1 MKYVHYVIL
10 ALIFLAAFGA
20 RLYFSL
26 QTPYLTYDGYFS
38 ERQVSSIMQ
47 TGLPSFNHLSYSEH
61 FFLPTFQY
69 ILAGFSH
76 FIPFALKVVPAFF
89 ASLAVVAAYILAFQL
104 TGSRSAS
111 LCSAF
116 IAGFTPFYFSE
127 TLNSVSVYTLVIPL
141 FLFLLYFFLR
151 LKERRFI
158 LLFVAGVVLLAFTN
172 ASAVILVLGLLLY
185 LALSNAEKIEHSRLE
200 TELIIFSTIF
210 VAWLVFIIFRAPFLK
225 YGLSAVWQN
234 LPPEILSQRFASLT
248 PIRAIYS
255 IGIVPF
261 LAGVFVIYRYML
273 RQKVKQIYLLM
284 SLAIVIFLLL
294 WLQLVEVK
302 VGLFFL
308 GAILGVLFSQFYALF
323 SAYIDK
329 TKAARFK
336 VPILAVLLMALA
348 SSLIIPSFTAASQPQ
363 DIPSKELMAAMEWIA
378 NNTEN
383 DSVIL
388 APLEYGHVIAAVAER
403 QNVLDSNFLFAKD
416 AGQRF
421 TDLKQIYSG
430 NQETEGVRLMSSYYV
445 SYVIPVWEKGAVKPA
460 YLEDIGC
467 FRQVYYP
474 FPRVYK
480 ALCDVS

>member
-1 MKYVHYVIL
+1 MKQYILL
-10 ALIFLAAFGA
+10 ALIFFAVFGA

-26 QTPYLTYDGYFS
+26 QSPYFTYDGYFS
-38 ERQVSSIMQ
+38 ERQVSTIML

-69 ILAGFSH
+69 VLAGFSY
-76 FIPFALKVVPAFF
+76 FVPVALKVMPAFF
-89 ASLAVVAAYILAFQL
+89 ASLAVIGAYLLAFQL
-104 TGSRSAS
+104 TRSKTAS

-127 TLNSVSVYTLVIPL
+127 TLNSLSVYTLVIPL

-151 LKERRFI
+151 LRERHFI
-158 LLFVAGVVLLAFTN
+158 LLFVAGVILLALTD
-172 ASAVILVLGLLLY
+172 ASALILVLGFLLY
-185 LALSNAEKIEHSRLE
+185 LALAEADKIEHSRLE
-200 TELIIFSTIF
+200 TELIIFSSIF
-210 VAWLVFIIFRAPFLK
+210 VAWLSFIVFRSPLLK
-225 YGLSAVWQN
+225 YGLSAIWQN

-255 IGIVPF
+255 IGILPV

-273 RQKVKQIYLLM
+273 REKVKQIYLMM
-284 SLAIVIFLLL
+284 SFALVIFLLL

-308 GAILGVLFSQFYALF
+308 GAILAVLFSQFYALF
-323 SAYIDK
+323 SAYLDQ
-329 TKAARFK
+329 TKAAMFK
-336 VPILAVLLMALA
+336 VPILAVLMMILA
-348 SSLIIPSFTAASQPQ
+348 ASLIIPSFAAASQPQ
-363 DIPSKELMAAMEWIA
+363 DIPSKELIAAMGWIA

-383 DSVIL
+383 SSVVL
-388 APLEYGHVIAAVAER
+388 APFEYGHLIAAVAQR
-403 QNVLDSNFLFAKD
+403 RNVLDSNFIFAKD

-421 TDLKQIYSG
+421 SDIKTIYYG
-430 NQETEGVRLMSSYYV
+430 NQETEGVRLMGNYYV
-445 SYVIPVWEKGAVKPA
+445 NYIIPVWEKGVVVPS
-460 YLEDIGC
+460 YLDTDKDC